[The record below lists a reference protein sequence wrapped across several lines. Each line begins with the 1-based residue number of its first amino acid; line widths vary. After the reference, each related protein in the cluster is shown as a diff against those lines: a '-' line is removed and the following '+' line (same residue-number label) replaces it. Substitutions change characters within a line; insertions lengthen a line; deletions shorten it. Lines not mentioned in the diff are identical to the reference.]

1 MRGDPHALPGSIV
14 VPSVVRANQA
24 AILNTAAGKP
34 CAAMETKIF
43 PHAKA
48 FIAPPED
55 EVLPEKPRRP
65 DFSRSRVRR
74 LSDNVPIVD

>member
-1 MRGDPHALPGSIV
+1 
-14 VPSVVRANQA
+14 
-24 AILNTAAGKP
+24 
-34 CAAMETKIF
+34 METKIF

-65 DFSRSRVRR
+65 DFSRSRV
-74 LSDNVPIVD
+74 